1 MNNEHRIVCVGHCC
15 GEYHDMDLEDYKKKV
30 LAVQRE
36 KIRGWLINTKDLP
49 YIPYSLRNRLKKEFD
64 EAFPK

>member
-15 GEYHDMDLEDYKKKV
+15 SEYHDMDLEDYKKKV

-36 KIRGWLINTKDLP
+36 KIKEWLYGIRPDNSLAKKWLI
-49 YIPYSLRNRLKKEFD
+49 KEFD
-64 EAFPK
+64 EAFPKW